1 MAKLKL
7 HIHEFFEISLVL
19 VWSTTAS
26 KRKEMKKAVSRLP
39 IRKSGRTKPT
49 SSSSSKASSGSLK
62 RTGLRVPR
70 VSLRGV
76 AKRVIR
82 KTSSVKT
89 LKRRGSS
96 GATATRIERE
106 KAAKTSSKESR
117 KSNKSKNYENKKVGD
132 RKLRTTK
139 PRLNVETDLGK
150 R

>member
-62 RTGLRVPR
+62 RTGLRVPGIFAR
-70 VSLRGV
+70 C
-76 AKRVIR
+76 R
-82 KTSSVKT
+82 KT
-89 LKRRGSS
+89 
-96 GATATRIERE
+96 
-106 KAAKTSSKESR
+106 
-117 KSNKSKNYENKKVGD
+117 GD
-132 RKLRTTK
+132 
-139 PRLNVETDLGK
+139 
-150 R
+150 